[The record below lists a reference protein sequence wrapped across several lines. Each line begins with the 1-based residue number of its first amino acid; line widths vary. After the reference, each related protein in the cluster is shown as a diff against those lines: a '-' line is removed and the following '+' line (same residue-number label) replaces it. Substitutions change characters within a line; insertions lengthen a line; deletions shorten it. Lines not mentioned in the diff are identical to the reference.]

1 MAGQNTGEIRVAGV
15 GHVYVA
21 AANAAPPADFTKSW
35 DPAVWHD
42 LGFTTQDGV
51 KVVKKDKLDPVET
64 WQAVAPVRL
73 VHAQRD
79 LSLKFTLLQTN
90 TDTLP
95 FFFGGGTLDP
105 VAGYTVSGLPHIDE
119 RALGIEFSDG
129 PAITHRIVVP
139 RGAVTETDDT
149 SITRTTPIK
158 LGITFAAMLSAGGGL
173 ATWTMNTITPTAS

>member
-21 AANAAPPADFTKSW
+21 PVGTAAPADFTVGW
-35 DPAVWHD
+35 TGWED
-42 LGFTTQDGV
+42 LGYTTQDGV

-79 LSLKFTLLQTN
+79 LSLKFTLLQVN

-105 VAGYTVSGLPHIDE
+105 KTGYTVSGLPHIDE

-129 PAITHRIVVP
+129 PSITHRIVVP
-139 RGAVTETDDT
+139 RGAVTETEDT

-158 LGITFAAMLSAGGGL
+158 LGITFVALLGANGSL
-173 ATWTMNTITPTAS
+173 ANWSMNTITPAAS

>member
-21 AANAAPPADFTKSW
+21 PVGTAPPADFAAGW
-35 DPAVWHD
+35 AGWAD
-42 LGFTTQDGV
+42 LGFTSQDGV
-51 KVVKKDKLDPVET
+51 KIVKKDKLDPVET

-79 LSLKFTLLQTN
+79 LSLKFTLLQVN

-105 VAGYTVSGLPHIDE
+105 KTGYTVSGLPHIDE
-119 RALGIEFSDG
+119 RSLGVEFNDG
-129 PAITHRIVVP
+129 PQITHRIVVP

-149 SITRTTPIK
+149 AITRTSPIK
-158 LGITFAAMLSAGGGL
+158 LGVTFVAMLSTGGGL
-173 ATWTMNTITPTAS
+173 ATWTMNTVTPAAS

>member
-21 AANAAPPADFTKSW
+21 PVGTAPPADFTTGWTGWS
-35 DPAVWHD
+35 D

-51 KVVKKDKLDPVET
+51 KVVKKDKMEPVET

-79 LSLKFTLLQTN
+79 LSLKFTLLQVN
-90 TDTLP
+90 TDTVP
-95 FFFGGGTLDP
+95 FFFGGGTVDP
-105 VAGYTVSGLPHIDE
+105 KLGYTVSGLAHTDE
-119 RALGIEFSDG
+119 RALGIEFNDG
-129 PAITHRIVVP
+129 PQIVQRIVVP

-149 SITRTTPIK
+149 SITRTAPIK
-158 LGITFAAMLSAGGGL
+158 LGVTFVALLGANNGL
-173 ATWTMNTITPTAS
+173 ATWTMNTLTATAGS

>member
-21 AANAAPPADFTKSW
+21 AANATPPADFKTAW

-42 LGFTTQDGV
+42 LGYTTQDGV

-73 VHAQRD
+73 VHSQRD
-79 LSLKFTLLQTN
+79 LSLKFTLLQFN
-90 TDTLP
+90 ADTVP
-95 FFFGGGTLDP
+95 FFFGGGQLD
-105 VAGYTVSGLPHIDE
+105 ASNAYTVSGLPHIDE

-129 PAITHRIVVP
+129 PNITHRIVVP

-149 SITRTTPIK
+149 SITRTTPVK
-158 LGITFAAMLSAGGGL
+158 LGITFVAMLGAGGGL
-173 ATWTMNTITPTAS
+173 ATWTANALTPAAS